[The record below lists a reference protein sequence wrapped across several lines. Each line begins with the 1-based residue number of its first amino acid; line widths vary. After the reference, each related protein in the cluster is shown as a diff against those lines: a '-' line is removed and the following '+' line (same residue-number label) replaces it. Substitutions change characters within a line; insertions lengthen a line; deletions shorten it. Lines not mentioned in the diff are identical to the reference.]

1 MDSEQEL
8 RTSRVMLQTHAV
20 SMNWEIGQEGQYKQT
35 ENIKPVAHNLYLT
48 GDPFFQNYFSC
59 KKKKTLQLKALVEI
73 HAAFLFQCSIYSIY
87 RARFLL
93 MLILA
98 EETH

>member
-59 KKKKTLQLKALVEI
+59 KKKKKNPAIEGI
-73 HAAFLFQCSIYSIY
+73 SRNPCSIFIS
-87 RARFLL
+87 
-93 MLILA
+93 M
-98 EETH
+98 